1 MPRLAIR
8 YATLDDLD
16 QCLALDSAYTSDEVW
31 QMHVEPGAG
40 VEGVAVR
47 FRATRLPRTLEA
59 AYPRDHEELRGNWQQ
74 QDCFLVAVAQTEI
87 EVEGAES
94 DSEDEE
100 AEPAEPQTIV
110 RERLLGYIDLHE
122 QRWQRAAWV
131 QNFVVDKAYRGRG
144 IGRQLLS
151 AAAEWARTEQL
162 RRLILE
168 APTKNGRAIHF
179 YHASGA
185 DFVGFN
191 DRYYTNGDIAV
202 FFEYR
207 L

>member
-8 YATLDDLD
+8 HATLDDLNY
-16 QCLALDSAYTSDEVW
+16 CLTLDSSYSSDEVW
-31 QMHVEPGAG
+31 QMHVDPGAG

-59 AYPRDHEELRGNWQQ
+59 AYPRDGEELRGNWQQ
-74 QDCFLVAVAQTEI
+74 QDCLLVAVIQS
-87 EVEGAES
+87 EVEVESEEEEIAE
-94 DSEDEE
+94 
-100 AEPAEPQTIV
+100 TII
-110 RERLLGYIDLHE
+110 RERVIGYIDLHE

-131 QNFVVDKAYRGRG
+131 QNFVVDKPYRGRG
-144 IGRQLLS
+144 IGRQLLT
-151 AAAEWARTEQL
+151 AASEWARTESL
-162 RRLILE
+162 RRLIME

-179 YHASGA
+179 YHARGA
-185 DFVGFN
+185 EFVGFN

>member
-1 MPRLAIR
+1 MLGRVRLSRLVIR
-8 YATLDDLD
+8 HATLDDLD
-16 QCLALDSAYTSDEVW
+16 HCLALDSTYESDEVW
-31 QMHVEPGAG
+31 QMHVDPGAG

-59 AYPRDHEELRGNWQQ
+59 TYPRDGDELRGNWQQ
-74 QDCFLVAVAQTEI
+74 QDCLFVAVAQTEI
-87 EVEGAES
+87 EVE
-94 DSEDEE
+94 EE
-100 AEPAEPQTIV
+100 EEPII
-110 RERLLGYIDLHE
+110 RERVLGYIDLHE

-131 QNFVVDKAYRGRG
+131 QNFVVDKPFRGRG
-144 IGRQLLS
+144 IGRQLLT
-151 AAAEWARTEQL
+151 AAANWAREEQL
-162 RRLILE
+162 RRLIME

-179 YHASGA
+179 YYARGA
-185 DFVGFN
+185 EFVGFN